1 MISRRMIGA
10 AFGALIL
17 GGLTAAVVAQP
28 VQATGRCPVVTHLND
43 DGVTLTGTA
52 SIEIVAAGVV
62 VSTPDNPAKAKWTKT
77 LATPVKMSAVTALA
91 YQTHKLDGTGDIP
104 AGNDAALPAYHVVL
118 DVDDDGDADATLVFE
133 PYYQIV
139 GNPARGMTQTWN
151 VLEGK
156 FWTSTSIPGLPAEGG
171 GSYAGNKT
179 WADISTANPEARV
192 VGFGW
197 GQGTYN
203 AGTVARLNHVK
214 FAAAGKCQM
223 HDWKQGPA
231 ETPSQSG
238 SPSPSVTPATP
249 GASAS
254 PTVSASTSQT
264 PAPGVAGGDE
274 PSLPVTGASLPV
286 LLVGGGVLIATGAV
300 ALLVAAHR
308 RRRVTFSA

>member
-52 SIEIVAAGVV
+52 SIELVAAGVV

-214 FAAAGKCQM
+214 FAGKGVCQV

-231 ETPSQSG
+231 ETPSQSA
-238 SPSPSVTPATP
+238 SASPSVSPSAS
-249 GASAS
+249 ASAS